1 MRKEEAH
8 IRTTMYMAKL
18 RAEKRAKQEVFNS
31 MCRSQWVT
39 GIKVRKVETERKQ
52 IQEEEERKI
61 KLAEQ
66 KAAEE
71 EAAEKRQISLR
82 AMTSPWEIIKHNCPI
97 EVLHDKLTEEHRRW
111 AFQEKKIFDVNSRDS
126 LKGES
131 LVGNAVIF
139 NHEGAL
145 QYLIDMGADVNQI
158 DSLVICSTPLIQAA
172 HRGNRWVG
180 VARLLVQ
187 NGAKLSAQ
195 DVRGDTALH
204 VAARSGA
211 EQMTRFLL
219 SCRGGPRRGDY
230 RKFHAPDT
238 TTESCERP
246 EGEKSQD
253 YGQDFLR
260 MVAMPN
266 NKSQIALDLA
276 STPGCFEAIQSFQI
290 ACEERAELTDDDVQ
304 YLSVRKRRL
313 LKLEQQRLAEELNVF
328 GGGGLTLA
336 PLLGPMSSRPP
347 SGDLPDSV
355 KLRRRLETAK
365 KKHKMRRLKAL

>member
-1 MRKEEAH
+1 M
-8 IRTTMYMAKL
+8 
-18 RAEKRAKQEVFNS
+18 
-31 MCRSQWVT
+31 
-39 GIKVRKVETERKQ
+39 
-52 IQEEEERKI
+52 
-61 KLAEQ
+61 
-66 KAAEE
+66 
-71 EAAEKRQISLR
+71 
-82 AMTSPWEIIKHNCPI
+82 
-97 EVLHDKLTEEHRRW
+97 
-111 AFQEKKIFDVNSRDS
+111 
-126 LKGES
+126 
-131 LVGNAVIF
+131 
-139 NHEGAL
+139 
-145 QYLIDMGADVNQI
+145 
-158 DSLVICSTPLIQAA
+158 
-172 HRGNRWVG
+172 G

>member
-8 IRTTMYMAKL
+8 IRTAMYMAKV

-39 GIKVRKVETERKQ
+39 GMEVRKIEIERKK
-52 IQEEEERKI
+52 IQEEEEKKI
-61 KLAEQ
+61 KLADHQ
-66 KAAEE
+66 AAEE
-71 EAAEKRQISLR
+71 EAIEKRQISLR
-82 AMTSPWEIIKHNCPI
+82 SMTSPWQVIKHNCPI

-111 AFQEKKIFDVNSRDS
+111 AFQENKVFDVNSRDS
-126 LKGES
+126 LRGES
-131 LVGNAVIF
+131 LIGNAVIF

-158 DSLVICSTPLIQAA
+158 DSLVIRSTPLIQASQ
-172 HRGNRWVG
+172 RGNRWVG

-195 DVRGDTALH
+195 DVHGDTALH

-211 EQMTRFLL
+211 EKMTRFLL
-219 SCRGGPRRGDY
+219 SCRGGPRHGDY
-230 RKFHAPDT
+230 RKFHAPDL
-238 TTESCERP
+238 TESCERP
-246 EGEKSQD
+246 DGEKSLD
-253 YGQDFLR
+253 YGSDFLR
-260 MVAMPN
+260 MVAAPN
-266 NKSQIALDLA
+266 TKGRVCLDLA
-276 STPGCFEAIQSFQI
+276 STSGCFKAIRQFHVL
-290 ACEERAELTDDDVQ
+290 CEERAELTDDDVQ
-304 YLSVRKRRL
+304 YLTVRKRRL